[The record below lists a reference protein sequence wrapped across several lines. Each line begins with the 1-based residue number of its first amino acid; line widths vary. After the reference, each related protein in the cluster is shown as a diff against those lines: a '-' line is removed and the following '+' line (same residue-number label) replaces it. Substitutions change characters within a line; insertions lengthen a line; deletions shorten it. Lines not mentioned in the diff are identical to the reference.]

1 MHYTYRKEE
10 LLLEDFH
17 KLELQGIETSMYKIH
32 FKVYIE
38 INI

>member
-1 MHYTYRKEE
+1 MQYTYRKEE
-10 LLLEDFH
+10 LLKDFH
-17 KLELQGIETSMYKIH
+17 KLELQGIETSMYKIY

>member
-1 MHYTYRKEE
+1 MHYTYRKE
-10 LLLEDFH
+10 LLKDFH
-17 KLELQGIETSMYKIH
+17 KLKLQGIETSMYKIH

>member
-1 MHYTYRKEE
+1 MQYTYRKEE
-10 LLLEDFH
+10 LLKDFH